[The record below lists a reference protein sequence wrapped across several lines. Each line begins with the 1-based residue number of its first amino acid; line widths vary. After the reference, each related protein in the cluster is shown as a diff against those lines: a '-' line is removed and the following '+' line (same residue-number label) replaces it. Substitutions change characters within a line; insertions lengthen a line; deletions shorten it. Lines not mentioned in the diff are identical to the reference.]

1 MERVLTEMDR
11 VYMWIWQEIKAK
23 EGDPLIEIEIKVNAQ
38 EDVFIAKN
46 KDTVNFN
53 AHNYWK
59 GKVEIEVD
67 IKIEVGED
75 SIDVIVIVNL
85 Q

>member
-1 MERVLTEMDR
+1 MDR
-11 VYMWIWQEIKAK
+11 AFMWIWQEIKAK
-23 EGDPLIEIEIKVNAQ
+23 EEEPLIEIEIKVNAQ

-46 KDTVNFN
+46 KDIGNFN
-53 AHNYWK
+53 AHNFWM

-67 IKIEVGED
+67 IEIEVGED
-75 SIDVIVIVNL
+75 LIDVIMIVNL